1 MYRGE
6 GWTRLA
12 HMTTPLFDPLTHLG
26 SLGSTLAGSAAAPEW
41 LRFCQPFPSAV
52 LVPRVGRN
60 SGGSDMSPYAAR
72 AVEAVARELLERAR
86 PRLRLHRPLFCC
98 WHRECSVMVWRF
110 AGSAGCC
117 CSVGRRFVLAW
128 FYRRNEP
135 ALQRVKL
142 PPKPSSD
149 ARAVRSVFQPAQRK
163 KADVGFWLEQPIG
176 HWRQRT
182 WISGR
187 AMISGPAQQELRVSF
202 HGNISGDRK

>member
-1 MYRGE
+1 
-6 GWTRLA
+6 
-12 HMTTPLFDPLTHLG
+12 
-26 SLGSTLAGSAAAPEW
+26 
-41 LRFCQPFPSAV
+41 
-52 LVPRVGRN
+52 
-60 SGGSDMSPYAAR
+60 
-72 AVEAVARELLERAR
+72 
-86 PRLRLHRPLFCC
+86 
-98 WHRECSVMVWRF
+98 
-110 AGSAGCC
+110 
-117 CSVGRRFVLAW
+117 VLAW